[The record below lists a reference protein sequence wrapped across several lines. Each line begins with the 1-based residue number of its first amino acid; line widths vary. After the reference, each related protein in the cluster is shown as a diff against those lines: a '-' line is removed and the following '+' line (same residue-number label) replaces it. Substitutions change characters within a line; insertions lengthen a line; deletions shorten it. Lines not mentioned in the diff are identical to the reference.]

1 MKEPKLHK
9 NLSQVPIYLDS
20 NLKENDSSSM
30 ANIML
35 GRGYS
40 SLVASDVSGS
50 LSKSRKKR
58 DRDTVIKTR
67 YELFDNDKTTNIRN
81 ENQGKSLMKK
91 VSTKKNAALRD
102 EIIHENKKYNSV
114 VGDGKM
120 KNRRLSGMSRSNS
133 KWNNR
138 SVD

>member
-1 MKEPKLHK
+1 MHK

-20 NLKENDSSSM
+20 NLKENDSASM

-58 DRDTVIKTR
+58 DRDTVIKAR

-81 ENQGKSLMKK
+81 ENQGKNL
-91 VSTKKNAALRD
+91 
-102 EIIHENKKYNSV
+102 IY
-114 VGDGKM
+114 
-120 KNRRLSGMSRSNS
+120 RR
-133 KWNNR
+133 
-138 SVD
+138 